1 MGGTCIIIGA
11 KTPRPQNDNRGR
23 RDYDPNRGQSQVVSC
38 FYCLRAHEFRC
49 RFSKSMLAYVV
60 YSDFGVIAVSMA
72 DYRAIIGVVGS
83 CPRFFNLWKE
93 PSLIWI

>member
-1 MGGTCIIIGA
+1 MTTAAVEVMIPSA
-11 KTPRPQNDNRGR
+11 VKVR
-23 RDYDPNRGQSQVVSC
+23 SFLVW
-38 FYCLRAHEFRC
+38 YCLKAHEFRC

-83 CPRFFNLWKE
+83 CPRFFNLWRE
-93 PSLIWI
+93 PSLIWT